1 MLRALVWTPH
11 CCARGDQMPSL
22 RAAAW
27 PPRVA
32 AHTRGTPLTTYEPTR
47 GMKILNEEA

>member
-22 RAAAW
+22 RRGRLAALRRG
-27 PPRVA
+27 P
-32 AHTRGTPLTTYEPTR
+32 HTRHTPNYLRTNPRHEDL
-47 GMKILNEEA
+47 K